1 MWAQADNALVLKGRF
16 NAGLEGVL
24 AASRATRHKL
34 IFRGDRWRGGLDQSG
49 RDDRDRSA
57 VQMK

>member
-1 MWAQADNALVLKGRF
+1 MWAQADNALVLRGF
-16 NAGLEGVL
+16 DAGLEGVL

-34 IFRGDRWRGGLDQSG
+34 SFRGDQWRGGLDQMR